1 MPDAGGEVWHI
12 LEVYMKRGADGS
24 EPLISRAEM
33 RERVEHAKTTERFL
47 LRLGWLVLAL
57 GITSLVVTGVLLL
70 HGDITMEQ
78 ALATVFGVI
87 ISGILSG
94 AAAYSSGTNIGLGAS
109 RLVLSLGPEEQEPE
123 GHEGQD

>member
-1 MPDAGGEVWHI
+1 MEREAV
-12 LEVYMKRGADGS
+12 RT

-33 RERVEHAKTTERFL
+33 HERVEHAKSTERFL

-57 GITSLVVTGVLLL
+57 GVTSLVITGVLLI

-109 RLVLSLGPEEQEPE
+109 RLVLALGPEEPEPE
-123 GHEGQD
+123 EHEGQG